1 MKLLDELFKL
11 RIICSDPLFIRY
23 RHHPVQLRMVAR
35 ARNAWSSEACANAKE
50 HLDRLV
56 YRNYID

>member
-11 RIICSDPLFIRY
+11 RIATSEPLFVRY

-35 ARNAWSSEACANAKE
+35 ARNTWTATACANAKE